1 MKYTIKQAS
10 EKLSIKAHTL
20 RYYETQGVI
29 LPIDRD
35 KNGNREYSEQDIV
48 WLDIVKCLKET
59 DMSLVDIKRI
69 VELSDVENSNETLEE
84 RKAILLRHKGILEE
98 KILLMK
104 KSILKIDKKI
114 AYYNGQEIDC

>member
-10 EKLSIKAHTL
+10 EKLSIKSHTL

-69 VELSDVENSNETLEE
+69 VELSDVENRNETLEE

>member
-10 EKLSIKAHTL
+10 EKLSIKSHTL

-29 LPIDRD
+29 LPINRD

>member
-10 EKLSIKAHTL
+10 EKLSIKSHTL

-29 LPIDRD
+29 LPINRD

-69 VELSDVENSNETLEE
+69 VELSDVENRNETLEE

>member
-10 EKLSIKAHTL
+10 EKLSIKSHTL

-29 LPIDRD
+29 LPINRD

-59 DMSLVDIKRI
+59 DMSLVYIKRI
-69 VELSDVENSNETLEE
+69 VELSDVENRNETLEE